1 MSNYNSGLFVGSDGK
16 VYDATNGMS
25 DTGLTADVSRYAYN
39 SGLFISANGEIVDI
53 TALIRSESSG
63 GDPAPHSTI
72 EMEVGY
78 EDDTTETFHILVED
92 SES

>member
-1 MSNYNSGLFVGSDGK
+1 MSNYNSGLFVGADGK
-16 VYDATNGMS
+16 VYDATNGMA
-25 DTGLTADVSRYAYN
+25 DTGLTANVSRYAYN
-39 SGLFISANGEIVDI
+39 SGLFLNANGEVVDI
-53 TALIRSESSG
+53 TALIRTGSTG
-63 GDPAPHSTI
+63 GDSTPHSTI